1 MESRAD
7 QRTIMAMAWRS
18 CDSDSIP
25 YSSEVL
31 YDRYM
36 NQADDPEQS
45 NGTEYVEVGKKL
57 REALDS
63 SRRLSTQLEEPS
75 PLTSKGLKKPLCS
88 VGTLSDD
95 NNAYKRQHER
105 YIL

>member
-45 NGTEYVEVGKKL
+45 NGTEHIEVGKKL
-57 REALDS
+57 RQALDS
-63 SRRLSTQLEEPS
+63 SRQLCAQLEEPS
-75 PLTSKGLKKPLCS
+75 PFGTLENCKPDPLVINVSSPLGLK
-88 VGTLSDD
+88 T
-95 NNAYKRQHER
+95 
-105 YIL
+105 